1 MQYTTVDTTDQ
12 QANRLQD
19 TGKGA
24 NVVSTGANVVS
35 GANVGYIRVSS
46 ADQNTD
52 RQLADLKLD
61 RVFIDKCSG
70 STTDRPELKEMLRY
84 VREGDTIHVHS
95 IDRLARSLRDLG
107 QIVDDL
113 QNQGVGI
120 HFHKNNLK
128 FSSHSSPSD
137 KLLLNMLGAV
147 AEFEREIIR
156 ERQAEGIAK
165 AKAKGVYKGRK
176 PNIDKH
182 ERIRM
187 LRHEEGMSLRKIA
200 EAVGCSLS
208 SVQRALAQS

>member
-1 MQYTTVDTTDQ
+1 MEYSNHTVS
-12 QANRLQD
+12 AKAKGQD
-19 TGKGA
+19 
-24 NVVSTGANVVS
+24 
-35 GANVGYIRVSS
+35 VGYIRVSTI
-46 ADQNTD
+46 DQNID
-52 RQLADLKLD
+52 RQLTDIELD

-70 STTDRPELKEMLRY
+70 STTDRPELKAMLKH

-107 QIVDDL
+107 NIVDEL
-113 QNQGVGI
+113 QSQGVSI

-128 FSSHSSPSD
+128 FSGEPSPSD

-147 AEFEREIIR
+147 AEFEREIIK

-165 AKAKGVYKGRK
+165 AKAKGKYKGRK
-176 PNIDKH
+176 PDIDKH
-182 ERIRM
+182 ERIRI

-208 SVQRALAQS
+208 SVQRALDKS